1 MAITAANELKIEGA
15 ISSLNLI
22 RISYNKKKKPGQ
34 ILTTREVRVVEPYE
48 IKDIYLYAWDTTK
61 GKRIKSF
68 ILKNITNVLVTHSKF
83 PSRYPTDG
91 KAFPTYTSTN
101 PPDARRMRPAVNT
114 TAFV

>member
-1 MAITAANELKIEGA
+1 MAISPQNQIKIEGA

-61 GKRIKSF
+61 GKTIKSF
-68 ILKNITNVLVTHSKF
+68 ILNNITNVLVTRSKF
-83 PSRYPTDG
+83 PSRYPTEG
-91 KAFPTYTSTN
+91 KAFPTYTSIN
-101 PPDARRMRPAVNT
+101 PPDARRMKPAVNT
-114 TAFV
+114 TTFV